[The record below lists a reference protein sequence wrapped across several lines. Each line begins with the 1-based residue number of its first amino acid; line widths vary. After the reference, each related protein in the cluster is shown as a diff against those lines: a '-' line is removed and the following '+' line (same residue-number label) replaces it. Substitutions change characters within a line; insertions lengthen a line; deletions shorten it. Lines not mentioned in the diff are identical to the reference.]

1 MGLLVHFA
9 CFCFTYQVI
18 TMIQIVLTLTKFVL
32 YVCWLK
38 SCHLVFFLESTNW
51 CKKEKKREKSRE
63 CFTYGSHKIIRVFN
77 QLVFKMSWATKLKF
91 SMLTVHCMG
100 SFLLV
105 RAVDQQQKQLA
116 VRFYSRWYIMRSG
129 VGILARL
136 ASKKGGVTINYIA

>member
-1 MGLLVHFA
+1 
-9 CFCFTYQVI
+9 
-18 TMIQIVLTLTKFVL
+18 
-32 YVCWLK
+32 
-38 SCHLVFFLESTNW
+38 
-51 CKKEKKREKSRE
+51 
-63 CFTYGSHKIIRVFN
+63 
-77 QLVFKMSWATKLKF
+77 MSWATKLKF

>member
-1 MGLLVHFA
+1 MQTLFP
-9 CFCFTYQVI
+9 CFFGIDLDAY
-18 TMIQIVLTLTKFVL
+18 
-32 YVCWLK
+32 
-38 SCHLVFFLESTNW
+38 ST
-51 CKKEKKREKSRE
+51 
-63 CFTYGSHKIIRVFN
+63 F
-77 QLVFKMSWATKLKF
+77 
-91 SMLTVHCMG
+91 MG